1 MRKPLTAPVS
11 HQKRPQQRATNAIDL
26 ERKPKE
32 VDLSP
37 PAHNGLVAGSS
48 PAGPLASARETRKA
62 AAPKPTGGG
71 GLLGPRAAARQA
83 THDRQG
89 EACPP

>member
-37 PAHNGLVAGSS
+37 PAQNGLVAGSS
-48 PAGPLASARETRKA
+48 PAGPRPLAKRGMLP
-62 AAPKPTGGG
+62 APKPRGEGR
-71 GLLGPRAAARQA
+71 LLGPRTAARQA